1 MTEEMEMAER
11 QEAAGVSAA
20 DRSEPEMRKGAK
32 KKLAEDVSRIIEEN
46 YKEKFSLEGI
56 AEKVYHNK
64 SYLDR
69 TFHEVTGHTPLE
81 YHNYVRCRKSR
92 DLLECSS
99 LSISYISDEVGFAS
113 PAHYSRIF
121 KKIYRCSPMQY
132 RKMYAE
138 RGGED
143 RAEKKDA

>member
-1 MTEEMEMAER
+1 MINKTEMAER
-11 QEAAGVSAA
+11 QRGVITAA
-20 DRSEPEMRKGAK
+20 DCPGEDMEKGAK
-32 KKLAEDVSRIIEEN
+32 VKLAQDVSRIIEEN
-46 YKEKFSLEGI
+46 YKEKFSLDSI
-56 AEKVYHNK
+56 AEKVFHNK

-69 TFHEVTGHTPLE
+69 TFREITGHTPLE

-132 RKMYAE
+132 RKRYAQQAVEE
-138 RGGED
+138 R
-143 RAEKKDA
+143 RARMDA